1 MQLPLC
7 NAASKKPVFL
17 DQRAGNLLEKN
28 RFVLFGSQWS
38 ILKVYLVWTS
48 CGMNNRVFLSFSPF
62 LFDYLIRS
70 HVVVLNLG
78 VYFWHGR
85 SCSWWQNMRR
95 FVLGH
100 LSANG
105 EFMVVWTPNS
115 DSAPIAL
122 FLCPAV
128 LTVWIPRLLIIPV
141 VQRRN
146 EYACLCLIRFIQS
159 LMDANHAGS
168 KLSSA
173 LFPG

>member
-1 MQLPLC
+1 M
-7 NAASKKPVFL
+7 
-17 DQRAGNLLEKN
+17 
-28 RFVLFGSQWS
+28 
-38 ILKVYLVWTS
+38 
-48 CGMNNRVFLSFSPF
+48 
-62 LFDYLIRS
+62 
-70 HVVVLNLG
+70 VVLSLG

-105 EFMVVWTPNS
+105 ELMVVWTPPS
-115 DSAPIAL
+115 DSAPITL

-128 LTVWIPRLLIIPV
+128 LTVWIPSLLIIPV

-146 EYACLCLIRFIQS
+146 EYVCLCLIRFIENS
-159 LMDANHAGS
+159 MDANHAGS

-173 LFPG
+173 LFPGNGCETFGAHPIILRSCTKLLQMTRCVSPSTIPLGGLWHMTIMMHDHGYERTIAMTVIWSPIFVGKRLFL